1 MQVFHLNNR
10 RALVTGGGSGLGYA
24 IAEQFKAA
32 GAEVII
38 LGRNAEK
45 IKKAAAELGE
55 GVHAIAFDVMNIK
68 EIPGMVKEI
77 ETKFGTLDILVNCA
91 GKHLKKP
98 ALETTDEEFAD
109 ILQIHLMSVFAFV
122 REVAKGMIERKN
134 GSIILISS
142 MTAIIGMGQVV
153 AYASGKAAITGM
165 MTNLVAEF
173 APHQVRIN
181 TIAPGWIETPM
192 LHQVIDTDPARKQ
205 KILNRIP
212 ARTLGMPEDIGNAC
226 VYLSSEAG
234 RYVNGVFLPVD
245 GGGSIGF

>member
-1 MQVFHLNNR
+1 MQAFQLNGK

-24 IAEQFKAA
+24 VAGQFKEA

-38 LGRNAEK
+38 LGRDAEK

-55 GVHAIAFDVMNIK
+55 GVHPIAFDVMNIK
-68 EIPGMVKEI
+68 EIPGVVKEI
-77 ETKFGTLDILVNCA
+77 ETKFGPLDILVNCA

-98 ALETTDEEFAD
+98 ALETTDEEFND

-122 REVAKGMIERKN
+122 REVAKGMTERKN

-173 APHQVRIN
+173 APHGVRVN

-192 LHQVIDTDPARKQ
+192 LHQVIDADPVRKQ

-212 ARTLGMPEDIGNAC
+212 SGTLGIPEDVGYAC
-226 VYLSSEAG
+226 IYLSSEAG